1 MERMR
6 KVGGWIAGAGRTCRF
21 LWTVRAAIPWPV
33 KILLVVAM
41 AVKCLP
47 LDFGVDETLT
57 AIAVVILH
65 WMRPGL
71 MRACWRAAR
80 NTALLPGPKRDPKAV
95 TAKIGAGPGPPPPR
109 QGKGRQPETWA

>member
-1 MERMR
+1 MERIR
-6 KVGGWIAGAGRTCRF
+6 KVARWIAVAGRTCRF

-47 LDFGVDETLT
+47 LVFGVDESLT

-71 MRACWRAAR
+71 MRACWRAAQIR
-80 NTALLPGPKRDPKAV
+80 ALLPGPKRDRSASN
-95 TAKIGAGPGPPPPR
+95 AG
-109 QGKGRQPETWA
+109 